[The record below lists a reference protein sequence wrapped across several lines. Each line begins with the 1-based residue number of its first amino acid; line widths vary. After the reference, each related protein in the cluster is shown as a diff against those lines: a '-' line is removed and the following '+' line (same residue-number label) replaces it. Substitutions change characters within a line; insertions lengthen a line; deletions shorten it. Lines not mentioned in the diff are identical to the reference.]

1 MRAVLRALS
10 LGAGIGAASQAAGCS
25 QTLSC
30 SKQDVDPCCVPSP
43 GLFVFKQRFEPD
55 VGGDQG
61 SWGIE
66 GLEVLE

>member
-1 MRAVLRALS
+1 MRAVLGALS
-10 LGAGIGAASQAAGCS
+10 LGAGIAAASQATGCS
-25 QTLSC
+25 QILSC
-30 SKQDVDPCCVPSP
+30 SKPNIDPCCAPSP

-66 GLEVLE
+66 GLDVLE